1 MAFLAIVVE
10 AFHRLFRG
18 PAAACAAA
26 PLRYYTDEP
35 QYGFVISGGPGFAPI
50 LPPPL
55 ALVYMQSEARNMPAR
70 PGGRGG
76 QMFRTVFAVAII
88 ALCAG
93 AAIAQQDPIAA
104 RRALM
109 KANGDQA
116 KIGASMMKGETPF
129 DLDKARKVFA
139 AFEEAAAKVP
149 SLFPENSKTG
159 GDTAADPK
167 IWENMDDVKIRFA
180 KFGADAKDALAK
192 VTDLDSFKAAFGA
205 IGKND
210 CGGCHEKY
218 RIKKS

>member
-1 MAFLAIVVE
+1 
-10 AFHRLFRG
+10 
-18 PAAACAAA
+18 
-26 PLRYYTDEP
+26 
-35 QYGFVISGGPGFAPI
+35 
-50 LPPPL
+50 
-55 ALVYMQSEARNMPAR
+55 
-70 PGGRGG
+70 
-76 QMFRTVFAVAII
+76 MFRTVFALAVVAS
-88 ALCAG
+88 CVG

-104 RRALM
+104 RRTLM

-116 KIGASMMKGETPF
+116 KVGASMMKGEAPF

-139 AFEEAAAKVP
+139 AFEEAATKVP
-149 SLFPENSKTG
+149 TLFPENSKSG

-167 IWENMDDVKIRFA
+167 IWENMHDFKARFA
-180 KFGADAKDALAK
+180 KFRADAEDALAK

>member
-1 MAFLAIVVE
+1 
-10 AFHRLFRG
+10 
-18 PAAACAAA
+18 
-26 PLRYYTDEP
+26 LRYYTVKP
-35 QYGFVISGGPGFAPI
+35 QYGFVISGDRGFAPI
-50 LPPPL
+50 LPRHFGGLHVVRGAPH
-55 ALVYMQSEARNMPAR
+55 AGRAR
-70 PGGRGG
+70 GKGRSA
-76 QMFRTVFAVAII
+76 MFRTVFAVAVV
-88 ALCAG
+88 ALCVG

-116 KIGASMMKGETPF
+116 KVGASMMKGETPF
-129 DLDKARKVFA
+129 DVDKARKIFA
-139 AFEEAAAKVP
+139 AFEEAATKVP
-149 SLFPENSKTG
+149 SLFPENSMTG

-167 IWENMDDVKIRFA
+167 IWENMDDFKARFA
-180 KFGADAKDALAK
+180 KFRTDAEDAIAK